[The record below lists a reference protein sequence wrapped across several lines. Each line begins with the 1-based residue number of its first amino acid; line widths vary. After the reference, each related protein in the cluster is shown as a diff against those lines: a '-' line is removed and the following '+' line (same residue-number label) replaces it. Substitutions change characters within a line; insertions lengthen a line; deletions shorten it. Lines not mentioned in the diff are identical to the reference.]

1 MGTDT
6 RRVFQQ
12 RGVKME
18 NFGVSVLLIVGV
30 WSMGASLKHPGRY
43 GFILSVVS
51 GASLSWFVN
60 IVH

>member
-1 MGTDT
+1 
-6 RRVFQQ
+6 
-12 RGVKME
+12 ME